1 MAEHS
6 LQVYPDTK
14 IYICCPDQLVTGGPE
29 ALHQLRWY
37 LERLGYSAYLVYSTS
52 EHTACPPRY
61 EKYAP
66 KVVSWRDIEDDAR
79 NILIAVESETTFLRY
94 FHNLRPCIWFLSFGY
109 ADLKKSRA
117 LIVCKNIIK
126 FFIRVLTLG
135 KKKFV
140 YNRFPVFRRSGILYL
155 CGSKYAYEEL
165 KKRRVEQVEMLVE
178 PISLEFL
185 QRGPAKNLTAE
196 GREDTVLYNP
206 AKPSRIMKKLLR
218 RKDIVFRPL
227 RGYSPEQLIDLYR
240 HSKLYVDFGEFG
252 GPERIP
258 KESVYNGTCLLVGK
272 RNAAVNDFDVAIPE
286 AYKIKKFNDEEIV
299 AAAIK
304 ELLASYD
311 AKIGEFAP
319 FRAKIDGLEEEFMRK
334 IEQIFVRVRTE

>member
-37 LERLGYSAYLVYSTS
+37 LERLGYSAYLVYSIS
-52 EHTACPPRY
+52 EHTVCPPRY
-61 EKYAP
+61 EKYVP

-135 KKKFV
+135 KK
-140 YNRFPVFRRSGILYL
+140 
-155 CGSKYAYEEL
+155 
-165 KKRRVEQVEMLVE
+165 
-178 PISLEFL
+178 
-185 QRGPAKNLTAE
+185 
-196 GREDTVLYNP
+196 
-206 AKPSRIMKKLLR
+206 
-218 RKDIVFRPL
+218 
-227 RGYSPEQLIDLYR
+227 
-240 HSKLYVDFGEFG
+240 
-252 GPERIP
+252 
-258 KESVYNGTCLLVGK
+258 
-272 RNAAVNDFDVAIPE
+272 
-286 AYKIKKFNDEEIV
+286 
-299 AAAIK
+299 
-304 ELLASYD
+304 
-311 AKIGEFAP
+311 
-319 FRAKIDGLEEEFMRK
+319 
-334 IEQIFVRVRTE
+334 